1 MKKIVCLVW
10 LTASFF
16 YSRAQLQPIGS
27 WREHLPYHQAIAV
40 SGSSNQIFAATPY
53 SVFSVQLLDNS
64 LHAFSK
70 MTGLSATGVST
81 IAFDVSTNKLII
93 AYLNSDIDILK
104 DDLIKNIHAF
114 KESSVAGDKRIFQI
128 YCLNG
133 KAYLC
138 TGIGIVVVDEEKY
151 EIRETYVIGSTG
163 QQTRV
168 NALTSDKSKF
178 YAATVEG
185 LKWAATS
192 SPNLSDYHNWQL
204 ESSTNGL
211 SAGPI
216 TGVEVL
222 TDDHPIVLKND
233 SLLIKQSSGWN
244 LFYSSG
250 RHIQSITKS
259 SSQLVVCEG
268 LQSTARVVI
277 LNADG
282 SVSKVIQNGAIVR
295 PMQAYAVGND
305 VWIADSSSGLVK
317 YSGNTFSSYVPNSP
331 QSIALGDL
339 KIKENKL
346 WASSGSVN
354 ASWVGQQNKNGLYRY
369 SNNTWDNFNSTNI
382 PGLDSLPD
390 LIPLAIDVRDGSV
403 WSGSFGG
410 GLLQLKEDNSRII
423 FKQNSPLQ
431 SPPGM
436 PGVYNV
442 SGLAF
447 DVQNNLWIANY
458 GAAQNLHVRKADGN
472 WRSFSI
478 PFSLTENAVS
488 NILIDDLDQ
497 KWIISPKGNGL
508 ICFNHGA
515 SIDNTGDDQWRI
527 FKMGQGNGNLPD
539 NNVLSI
545 AKDKSGFIWV
555 GTSNGVA
562 IIPCTQQIFGAPA
575 CEAVIPV
582 VQQGSF
588 NGYLFNGEQV
598 QAIAVDGADR
608 KWIGTKHGAWLIS
621 ADGEKTIYH
630 FTADQ
635 SPLLDDDVRAIAID
649 GSTGEV
655 FFATT
660 SGICSFRSTATE
672 GGTQNAN
679 VLVFPN
685 PVPPTYTGQI
695 AVRGLVE
702 NATVKITELDGR
714 LVYQAR
720 ALGGQVIWNGK
731 DYKGKRV
738 ASGIYL
744 VLITDDTRKENLAT
758 KIVFLH

>member
-10 LTASFF
+10 LTATFF

-40 SGSSNQIFAATPY
+40 SGSSSEIFVATSY
-53 SVFSVQLLDNS
+53 SVFSVQLIDNS
-64 LHAFSK
+64 LHTFSK

-81 IAFDVSTNKLII
+81 IALDPTTNKLII
-93 AYLNSDIDILK
+93 AYSNSDIDVLK
-104 DDLIKNIHAF
+104 DGLVKNIRAL
-114 KESSVAGDKRIFQI
+114 KESSAAGDKRIFQI

-133 KAYLC
+133 RAYLC
-138 TGIGIVVVDEEKY
+138 TGIGIVVIDEGKY

-163 QQTRV
+163 QEIRV
-168 NALTSDKSKF
+168 NALTSDKNKF

-185 LKWAATS
+185 LKWAPTNS
-192 SPNLSDYHNWQL
+192 TNLSDYHNWQL
-204 ESSTNGL
+204 EPSVNGMTPDAL
-211 SAGPI
+211 TA
-216 TGVEVL
+216 VEVI

-233 SLLIKQSSGWN
+233 SLFIKQSTSWN
-244 LFYSSG
+244 FFYSSG

-259 SSQLVVCEG
+259 SAQLIVCEG

-282 SVSKVIQNGAIVR
+282 TVSKVIQNGAVTR
-295 PMQAYAVGND
+295 PMQAYALAND
-305 VWIADSSSGLVK
+305 LWIADSSSGLIK

-339 KIKENKL
+339 KIKDNKL
-346 WASSGSVN
+346 WASSGAVN
-354 ASWVGQQNKNGLYRY
+354 ANWVGQQNKNGLYRY
-369 SNNTWDNFNSTNI
+369 NNNTWDNFNSFSI
-382 PGLDSLPD
+382 AAFDSLPD
-390 LIPLAIDVRDGSV
+390 LIPLAIDARDASV
-403 WSGSFGG
+403 WAGSFGG
-410 GLLQLKEDNSRII
+410 GLVQLKEGKSVNI

-431 SPPGM
+431 SPSGSPGI
-436 PGVYNV
+436 YNV

-447 DVQNNLWIANY
+447 DSQNNLWVANY
-458 GAAQNLHVRKADGN
+458 GALQNLHVRKADGN
-472 WRSFSI
+472 WRSLAI
-478 PFSLTENAVS
+478 PFPLAENAVS
-488 NILIDDLDQ
+488 NILIDDVDQ

-527 FKMGQGNGNLPD
+527 FRMGQGNGNLPD

-562 IIPCTQQIFGAPA
+562 IIPCTQQIFGVPV

-582 VQQGSF
+582 VQQGNF

-635 SPLLDDDVRAIAID
+635 SPLLDDDVRSIAID

-655 FFATT
+655 FFSTA

-672 GGTQNAN
+672 GGTQNTN

-685 PVPPTYTGQI
+685 PVPSTYTGQI

-731 DYKGKRV
+731 DYRGKRV
-738 ASGIYL
+738 SSGIYL
-744 VLITDDTRKENLAT
+744 VLITDDTRKENVAT